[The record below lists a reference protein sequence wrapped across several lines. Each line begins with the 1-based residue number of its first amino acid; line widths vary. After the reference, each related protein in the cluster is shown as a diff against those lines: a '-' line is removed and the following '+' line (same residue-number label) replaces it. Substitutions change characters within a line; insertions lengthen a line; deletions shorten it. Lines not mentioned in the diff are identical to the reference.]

1 MITTNVECVEG
12 PAFQPSHPGEIFKNQ
27 ILSRYELSISEAA
40 RRLGVSRKHL
50 TNFCNAHVPCSTD
63 LAQRIA
69 AATDSGVAM
78 WINLQAA
85 YDTWSAEHQDAPEVQ
100 SFS

>member
-1 MITTNVECVEG
+1 MTMSAEPVAG

-27 ILSRYELSISEAA
+27 ILSRYDLSISEAA

-69 AATDSGVAM
+69 VATGSGVAM

-85 YDTWSAEHQDAPEVQ
+85 YDTWAAEHREAPDVQ
-100 SFS
+100 SFL